1 MNRNGGS
8 ESVDCT
14 TGSPLA
20 REACSSD
27 ACKLVSETGLVDV
40 IATGLSFDFEPVGG
54 GTELCFEPEACSSGA
69 CRLVVELVLVDVGAT
84 GLSFDPGGGVEGGT
98 RLHPGLS
105 LPFRKTAADSVPA

>member
-40 IATGLSFDFEPVGG
+40 IATGLSFD
-54 GTELCFEPEACSSGA
+54 
-69 CRLVVELVLVDVGAT
+69 
-84 GLSFDPGGGVEGGT
+84 PGGGVEGGT